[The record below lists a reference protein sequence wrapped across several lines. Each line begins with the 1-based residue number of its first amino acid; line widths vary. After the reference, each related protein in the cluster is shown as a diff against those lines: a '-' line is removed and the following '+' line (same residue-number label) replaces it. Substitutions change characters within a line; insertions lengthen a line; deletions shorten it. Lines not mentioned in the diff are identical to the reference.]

1 MTSKIFQSALIATA
15 AIFLQINARAAD
27 AKSAAAAWQALT
39 NMNLSPPPMA
49 WSTNTPTQADIDKF
63 DDNRAKEAAAI
74 ADKAHE
80 FYSRYPK
87 DTNVLHAQL
96 IEIDALQKAV
106 HLGMTNQSA
115 LLLNR
120 EDVVARNTNAPAA
133 LRYELRVD
141 LLGRE
146 IDSRIKAGADPAA
159 EREKAGRTLL
169 KEFPDGSLG
178 YEILLTVAMT
188 SDLAKLKEL
197 AQLMA
202 DSSGPPALTAIG
214 KGLLNQLKAVG
225 ERLPIEFTMA
235 DGKPVNALTLSNK
248 VVLVD
253 FWATW
258 CPICVDAMPELKKLY
273 DEYHPSGLE
282 IVGVNFD
289 EETNRAQ
296 KFLTDRSL
304 FWPQYFG
311 GYGEAN
317 QYGRKYG
324 SALPYVW
331 LVDKKG

>member
-120 EDVVARNTNAPAA
+120 EDVVAGNTNAPAA

-225 ERLPIEFTMA
+225 ERLPIEFTM
-235 DGKPVNALTLSNK
+235 
-248 VVLVD
+248 
-253 FWATW
+253 
-258 CPICVDAMPELKKLY
+258 
-273 DEYHPSGLE
+273 
-282 IVGVNFD
+282 
-289 EETNRAQ
+289 
-296 KFLTDRSL
+296 
-304 FWPQYFG
+304 
-311 GYGEAN
+311 
-317 QYGRKYG
+317 
-324 SALPYVW
+324 
-331 LVDKKG
+331 